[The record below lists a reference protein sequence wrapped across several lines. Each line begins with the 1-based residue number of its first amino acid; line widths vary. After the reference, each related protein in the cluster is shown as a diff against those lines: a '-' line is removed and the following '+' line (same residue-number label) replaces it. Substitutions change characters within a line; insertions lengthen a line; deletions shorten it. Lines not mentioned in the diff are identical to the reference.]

1 MSGSSAR
8 HDQQGDNTMSL
19 SNTVLRKAESAL
31 FEQDKRKGTAFDHE
45 ANYSNARLYHIDDE
59 GVYSLIDF
67 NSDVYELLSSEDA
80 STDLSKYD
88 SIAIAVITYGWAA
101 PLTDD
106 DDGNEVA
113 PSQHKDRKRVRV
125 FASACEHG
133 SRQTFLRFEQDPDH
147 VEAQGEGTGSMAD
160 AISALITKSL
170 TKKAGNK

>member
-1 MSGSSAR
+1 
-8 HDQQGDNTMSL
+8 MSL
-19 SNTVLRKAESAL
+19 SNAVLSKAESAL

-59 GVYSLIDF
+59 GVYTLIDF
-67 NSDVYELLSSEDA
+67 DSDVYDLLSNEDC

-88 SIAIAVITYGWAA
+88 NIAIAVITYGWAA
-101 PLTDD
+101 PITDD
-106 DDGNEVA
+106 DDVDNIVP
-113 PSQHKDRKRVRV
+113 PSQHKDKKRVRV

-133 SRQTFLRFEQDPDH
+133 SRQTFLRFEQDPDT
-147 VEAQGEGTGSMAD
+147 VETQGEGTGSMAD

>member
-1 MSGSSAR
+1 MSGNSAR

-19 SNTVLRKAESAL
+19 SNDLLSKAESAL

-45 ANYSNARLYHIDDE
+45 ANYSNARLYHIDED

-67 NSDVYELLSSEDA
+67 NSDVYDLLDNEDA
-80 STDLSKYD
+80 STDLSKCD
-88 SIAIAVITYGWAA
+88 NIAIAVVTYGWAA

-147 VEAQGEGTGSMAD
+147 VETQGEGTGSMAD
-160 AISALITKSL
+160 AISALIKKSI

>member
-1 MSGSSAR
+1 MSISSAV
-8 HDQQGDNTMSL
+8 L
-19 SNTVLRKAESAL
+19 SKAESAL

-45 ANYSNARLYHIDDE
+45 ANYSNARVYHIDDE

-88 SIAIAVITYGWAA
+88 NIAIAVITYGWAS
-101 PLTDD
+101 PLSDD
-106 DDGNEVA
+106 DEGNEVP

-133 SRQTFLRFEQDPDH
+133 SRQTFLRFEQDPDT

-170 TKKAGNK
+170 NKKAGNK

>member
-1 MSGSSAR
+1 
-8 HDQQGDNTMSL
+8 MSL
-19 SNTVLRKAESAL
+19 SNTVLSKAESAL

-45 ANYSNARLYHIDDE
+45 ANYSNARLYHIDEE

-67 NSDVYELLSSEDA
+67 NSDVYELLSNEDA

-88 SIAIAVITYGWAA
+88 NIAIAVVTYGWAA
-101 PLTDD
+101 PITDD
-106 DDGNEVA
+106 DSDESDVP

-125 FASACEHG
+125 FATACEHG
-133 SRQTFLRFEQDPDH
+133 SRQTFLRFEQDPDT
-147 VEAQGEGTGSMAD
+147 VESQGEGTGSMAD